1 MTLREAREKKG
12 LTQAQLASRINV
24 KQAAVSHWENGRWP
38 PLKKYHK
45 KIAKILGCTTEDI
58 DELKEAKPNGT

>member
-1 MTLREAREKKG
+1 MTLQQARRMKG
-12 LTQAQLASRINV
+12 ITQQELAKRLDV
-24 KQAAVSHWENGRWP
+24 EQASVSNWERGKCAP
-38 PLKKYHK
+38 FKKYHK